1 MAVTLYSLPN
11 KKTII
16 KQIIFVTL
24 RLLKFENGKRFAE
37 VNLLKNILDE
47 GYSLLNKQMWFFVV

>member
-1 MAVTLYSLPN
+1 MAVTLYSFPN

-16 KQIIFVTL
+16 KHIIFVTL

-47 GYSLLNKQMWFFVV
+47 DYSVLNKQMRFLVV